1 MSDYSDVQA
10 SYGRCVRNRDFIPG
24 FYQRLLSKDE
34 RIAAMFKR
42 TNWSVQNRALRRGIS
57 IALTWAGG
65 SKIVDRQL
73 EEMADAHSRKGRVP
87 VDPVLYVFWREAL
100 MESVRLHDPQLT
112 PELERRWSDALK
124 KTTDYFIEL
133 Y

>member
-24 FYQRLLSKDE
+24 FYQRLLSKDK
-34 RIAAMFKR
+34 RIAAIFKR

-87 VDPVLYVFWREAL
+87 VDPVLYVFLREAL
-100 MESVRLHDPQLT
+100 KIGRASCRERVGVTVGDGCVPQDESGAAT
-112 PELERRWSDALK
+112 GG
-124 KTTDYFIEL
+124 
-133 Y
+133 